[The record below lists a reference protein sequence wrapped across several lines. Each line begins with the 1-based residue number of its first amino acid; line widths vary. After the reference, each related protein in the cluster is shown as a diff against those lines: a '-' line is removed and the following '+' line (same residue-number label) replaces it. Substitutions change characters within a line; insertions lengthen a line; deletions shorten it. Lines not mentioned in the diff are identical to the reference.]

1 MVHFRF
7 DFELFG
13 GGGDENGEDERDIFM
28 NFALDIAYVKSLSR
42 LPEDKSIIFKAGS
55 LQAEF
60 LFNKNKVIFYLLLN
74 RLIKVMIIMNEPLII
89 KQTAFFTFDHIS
101 HSIGITN

>member
-1 MVHFRF
+1 MYFSF
-7 DFELFG
+7 
-13 GGGDENGEDERDIFM
+13 
-28 NFALDIAYVKSLSR
+28 DIAYVKSLRRFS
-42 LPEDKSIIFKAGS
+42 EDKFVIVEAGG

-89 KQTAFFTFDHIS
+89 KETTRFTLDHIS
-101 HSIGITN
+101 HLHSVTK